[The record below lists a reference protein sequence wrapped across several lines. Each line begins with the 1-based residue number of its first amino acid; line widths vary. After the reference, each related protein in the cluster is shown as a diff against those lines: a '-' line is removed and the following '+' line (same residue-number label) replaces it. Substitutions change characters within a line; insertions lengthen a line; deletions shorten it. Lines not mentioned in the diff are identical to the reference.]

1 MASGAQVGYDPAN
14 YYVWQAPGGFSVH
27 LSLRVVRELTAQI
40 AASGEIRGI
49 LLGRSVTA
57 PFTATMADDFV
68 VIPASEDFELA
79 RRAAEHDGRELRV
92 IGYFRSQ
99 REGQLRMGPR
109 DVRTFDRLF
118 YENGNIGLLIRIP
131 RRGHGEAA
139 LFYWHDGQPQPRD
152 FGFGF
157 PFDEAKLA
165 GGHPGWRFPDP
176 FEVEREAPARS
187 AFGRPPE
194 APPETAEGVRW
205 SRLVPT
211 MVLVVAAIVVTQK
224 LWNSRS
230 STSANS
236 APAAEAAE
244 TVTAPA
250 APATPPASPPAAVS
264 TGASNYETPLGL
276 KVTAPPHQL
285 EIRWNRAASAITGA
299 VKGTMSIS
307 EAGVTEAIPFDP
319 RELRE
324 GYVAYTPKTNDV
336 SIRFEVS
343 GANGAATTESI
354 RVVAIP

>member
-14 YYVWQAPGGFSVH
+14 YYVWQAADGFSVH
-27 LSLRVVRELTAQI
+27 LSLRVVRELTTQVATF
-40 AASGEIRGI
+40 GEIRGI
-49 LLGRSVTA
+49 LLGRSVTS

-68 VIPASEDFELA
+68 VIPASEDFEAA
-79 RRAAEHDGRELRV
+79 RRGAEHDGRALRV

-118 YENGNIGLLIRIP
+118 YENGNIGLLIRVP

-176 FEVEREAPARS
+176 FEAEPEAPVRS
-187 AFGRPPE
+187 AFGMGTE
-194 APPETAEGVRW
+194 APPPAATEGVRW

-224 LWNSRS
+224 LWNSRG

-236 APAAEAAE
+236 APATEAAE
-244 TVTAPA
+244 SATAPA
-250 APATPPASPPAAVS
+250 PLATGP
-264 TGASNYETPLGL
+264 SNYETPLGL
-276 KVTAPPHQL
+276 KVAAPPHQL
-285 EIRWNRAASAITGA
+285 EIRWNRAASAIAGA

-319 RELRE
+319 QELRE

-343 GANGAATTESI
+343 GATGAVTTESI

>member
-14 YYVWQAPGGFSVH
+14 YYVWKAPGGFSVH

-40 AASGEIRGI
+40 ATSAEIRGI
-49 LLGRSVTA
+49 LLGRSITA
-57 PFTATMADDFV
+57 PFAATMADDFV
-68 VIPASEDFELA
+68 VIPQTEDFEA
-79 RRAAEHDGRELRV
+79 VRRTSEHDRRGFRV

-99 REGQLRMGPR
+99 REGQLRLGAR

-157 PFDEAKLA
+157 PFEEAKLA
-165 GGHPGWRFPDP
+165 GGHPGWRFGDP
-176 FEVEREAPARS
+176 IEPQREEPARS
-187 AFGRPPE
+187 TFGR
-194 APPETAEGVRW
+194 ASEGEPATESVRW
-205 SRLVPT
+205 SRLAPT
-211 MVLVVAAIVVTQK
+211 MLLVVVAIVVTQMA
-224 LWNSRS
+224 WNSRG
-230 STSANS
+230 TTAANS
-236 APAAEAAE
+236 ATANETADPA
-244 TVTAPA
+244 P
-250 APATPPASPPAAVS
+250 APATPAD
-264 TGASNYETPLGL
+264 YETPLGL

-285 EIRWNRAASAITGA
+285 EIRWNRAAPAIAGA

-319 RELRE
+319 QELRE

-336 SIRFEVS
+336 SIRFEVA
-343 GANGAATTESI
+343 GATGAVIAESI

>member
-1 MASGAQVGYDPAN
+1 MATGAQVGYDPAN
-14 YYVWQAPGGFSVH
+14 YYVWKAPGGFSVH
-27 LSLRVVRELTAQI
+27 LSLGVVRELTAQI
-40 AASGEIRGI
+40 ATSGEIRGI
-49 LLGRSVTA
+49 LLGRSITS

-79 RRAAEHDGRELRV
+79 RRAAEHGGRELRV

-99 REGQLRMGPR
+99 REDQLRMGPR

-118 YENGNIGLLIRIP
+118 YENGNIGLLIRVP
-131 RRGHGEAA
+131 RLGHGEAA

-176 FEVEREAPARS
+176 FEVEREAPMRS
-187 AFGRPPE
+187 AFGRGAE
-194 APPETAEGVRW
+194 APPAVTATERVRW
-205 SRLVPT
+205 FRLIPT
-211 MVLVVAAIVVTQK
+211 TVLVVAAIVVTQM
-224 LWNSRS
+224 LWSSRGT
-230 STSANS
+230 TSANS
-236 APAAEAAE
+236 APTSEAAE
-244 TVTAPA
+244 
-250 APATPPASPPAAVS
+250 PASPQTSPS
-264 TGASNYETPLGL
+264 TAPSNYETPLGL
-276 KVTAPPHQL
+276 KVNAQPHQL
-285 EIRWNRAASAITGA
+285 EIRWNRAASAIAGA

>member
-14 YYVWQAPGGFSVH
+14 YYVWQAPGGLSVH

-40 AASGEIRGI
+40 ATSGEIRGI
-49 LLGRSVTA
+49 LLGRSITS

-68 VIPASEDFELA
+68 VIPASEDFEAA
-79 RRAAEHDGRELRV
+79 RRGAEHDGRELRV
-92 IGYFRSQ
+92 IGYFRTQ

-118 YENGNIGLLIRIP
+118 YENGNIGLLIRVA

-176 FEVEREAPARS
+176 FEVEREAPMRS
-187 AFGRPPE
+187 TFSSSAE
-194 APPETAEGVRW
+194 APLAAATAGLRW
-205 SRLVPT
+205 SRLIPT

-224 LWNSRS
+224 LWS
-230 STSANS
+230 SHGTTSASS
-236 APAAEAAE
+236 APATEAAE
-244 TVTAPA
+244 SAAPLATGPPSQPAAASTAP
-250 APATPPASPPAAVS
+250 
-264 TGASNYETPLGL
+264 SNYETPLGL
-276 KVTAPPHQL
+276 KVSAPPHQL
-285 EIRWNRAASAITGA
+285 EIRWNRAAAAIASA

-319 RELRE
+319 QELRE

>member
-1 MASGAQVGYDPAN
+1 MTTGAQVGYDPAN

-49 LLGRSVTA
+49 LLGRSITA
-57 PFTATMADDFV
+57 PFSATMAEDFV

-139 LFYWHDGQPQPRD
+139 LYYWHDGQAQPRD

-176 FEVEREAPARS
+176 FEPEREAPARS
-187 AFGRPPE
+187 AFGSAPG
-194 APPETAEGVRW
+194 APPANAAEGLQW
-205 SRLVPT
+205 SRLIPT
-211 MVLVVAAIVVTQK
+211 MVLVVAAIVVTQM
-224 LWNSRS
+224 LWNSRGT
-230 STSANS
+230 TSANS
-236 APAAEAAE
+236 ALESEAAE
-244 TVTAPA
+244 Q
-250 APATPPASPPAAVS
+250 
-264 TGASNYETPLGL
+264 LGL
-276 KVTAPPHQL
+276 KVNAQPHQL
-285 EIRWNRAASAITGA
+285 EIRWNRAASAIASA
-299 VKGTMSIS
+299 VSGTMSIS
-307 EAGVTEAIPFDP
+307 EASVTQAIPFDS